1 MSRFFDILT
10 LIIGGV
16 ILADLVSHGSDT
28 VAILNGIN
36 STWRTSVNGM
46 LGKSS

>member
-1 MSRFFDILT
+1 MSRIFDVLT

-16 ILADLVSHGSDT
+16 ILADLVAHGNDT
-28 VAILNGIN
+28 TNIIKGIN
-36 STWRTSVNGM
+36 NLWGTSVNGL